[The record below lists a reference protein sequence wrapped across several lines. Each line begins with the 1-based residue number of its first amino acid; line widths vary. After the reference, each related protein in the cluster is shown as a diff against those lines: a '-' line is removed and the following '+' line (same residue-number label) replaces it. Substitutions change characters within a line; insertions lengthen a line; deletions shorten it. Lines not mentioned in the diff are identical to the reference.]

1 MSSSARYNSAAA
13 SSSAARPS
21 SSAPPVVSSSAVR
34 SSTVPAYSSTVRT
47 SSTAAATTH
56 TSSTTQATTTSSSG
70 SIGGRD
76 TYCCS
81 KIVQAETSVAESL
94 LQQLGLTKASSEV
107 GSAIAQ
113 ACQAVSSIYGAKS
126 CSAGLSPCACSQ
138 LKGSTGLNCSPT
150 TL

>member
-1 MSSSARYNSAAA
+1 MSSSARYSSVAA

-21 SSAPPVVSSSAVR
+21 SSAPPATSSSAAR
-34 SSTVPAYSSTVRT
+34 SSMVPAYSSTVRT
-47 SSTAAATTH
+47 SSAPAATTH
-56 TSSTTQATTTSSSG
+56 ASSTAQATTTSSSG

-81 KIVQAETSVAESL
+81 KIIQAEASAAENI
-94 LQQLGLTKASSEV
+94 LQQLGLNKASSEV